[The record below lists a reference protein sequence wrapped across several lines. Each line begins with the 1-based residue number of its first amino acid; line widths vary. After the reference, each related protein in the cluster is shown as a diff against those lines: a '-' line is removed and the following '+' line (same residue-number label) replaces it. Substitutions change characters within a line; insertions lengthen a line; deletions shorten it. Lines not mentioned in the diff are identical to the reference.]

1 MKSITIENGVQPSF
15 WMSKIFLNIYEFGE
29 NFNKKY
35 FKIFPRDVSDSC
47 WKIQFQNHPC
57 SVVDNCGI
65 TGCGVWRRKIAFD
78 PRFSTFE
85 TRFPD
90 KGTNIKRHL
99 TPGALWPSAKGTKVW
114 TQPRFT
120 NKMLLCCLDISRKGS
135 NTNFTWWKMWFYFY
149 FHKSHLLLICG
160 SSCPQIF
167 PILEKPSARSLL
179 VHPMF

>member
-1 MKSITIENGVQPSF
+1 M
-15 WMSKIFLNIYEFGE
+15 LL
-29 NFNKKY
+29 
-35 FKIFPRDVSDSC
+35 
-47 WKIQFQNHPC
+47 KIQFQNHPC
-57 SVVDNCGI
+57 GVVDNCGI

-99 TPGALWPSAKGTKVW
+99 TPGAPWPFLQKAQKSEHNQGLQTKY
-114 TQPRFT
+114 
-120 NKMLLCCLDISRKGS
+120 CCVALISRRRKQYKLYVVE
-135 NTNFTWWKMWFYFY
+135 NVVLFL
-149 FHKSHLLLICG
+149 FHKSHLLFICG

-179 VHPMF
+179 VHPMFQIIIIIALVIIFRISWLDCCSISSSLIFRPIP